1 MPEENAT
8 TAVVATPAAPV
19 VNAPEKPGAPEW
31 LPARLEQAAK
41 AEQAKI
47 AAELGVSIDEAKALI
62 ASAKAKAESEKAAE
76 VRAAELAKQLSE
88 RSAAFDKATEAVK
101 AQADAM
107 LESLLPE
114 HKAAVLAMSGADP
127 FEQLRAIRVL
137 GPTWKAAAVQSVE
150 ATTPAATTTAASAPP
165 SGTQVVILVPKATY
179 ESLRATNPFM
189 AAAYGNANPEAYR

>member
-1 MPEENAT
+1 MSEEAT
-8 TAVVATPAAPV
+8 PVVIATPAAPV
-19 VNAPEKPGAPEW
+19 VNAPEKPGAPDW

-47 AAELGVSIDEAKALI
+47 ASELGVSIDEAKALI

-114 HKAAVLAMSGADP
+114 HRAAVLAMSGADP

-137 GPTWKAAAVQSVE
+137 GPTWKAAAVQALE
-150 ATTPAATTTAASAPP
+150 TPAATTTGAAAPP
-165 SGTQVVILVPKATY
+165 SGTQVVIPVPKATY
-179 ESLRATNPFM
+179 ETLRASNPFM
-189 AAAYGNANPEAYR
+189 AAAYGSSNPEAYR